1 MALNGKAAQRSGWQR
16 PAERHALGHATAW
29 VDLLA
34 TTQNARWQPP
44 SRRESANQTAGAAG
58 ECNPNAGGNTPANR
72 LAVKRPN
79 LAEPEQHGMR
89 GAVSNQILNA
99 QVHALGTQAAAA
111 DRRAAEL
118 ESELAALRD
127 TLVRR
132 ENENASLQTSL
143 DLVVGEN
150 AQLSRRLAENDAAAA
165 QAAAQLELA
174 KTSLAEAEAK
184 SNKLTVN
191 VLEAHEKRRAEINA
205 ANCRLQ
211 LISSRAAAA
220 EALLAQARQGL
231 VARAEEKNIVLTE
244 NLRLSRSLAESDI
257 AVDTAWSQVE
267 KAKTAMT
274 ETKAVRDNLA
284 AALSAASERYQT
296 EIGAFTICLEAMSAR
311 TLAAENQL
319 AEARQNLAAR
329 AQENT
334 LIVDESSRL
343 SRRLAENDSAV
354 EKAWSHAI
362 ELRAALTALEGER
375 NNLISALSDENEKRQ
390 TEANV
395 LTTRL
400 EALSTRATASEGLLS
415 EARQSLVKRE
425 EESAAI
431 LRDNER
437 LSHRVAESDAAVDKS
452 RLRIEQLSGL
462 LMSAESE
469 RDQLAAALHA
479 TEEKRQREAET
490 LNSNIEDLSQRAAAA
505 EAAFAEARQN
515 LLDKVEQLEKS
526 LQVKT
531 SQIQQLE
538 DARARLI
545 EGANALLKTLRARK
559 VSLAHAE
566 ERVKLLAER
575 EQSLLKMALRA
586 DGTPLHALQLKC
598 LKEHSI

>member
-16 PAERHALGHATAW
+16 PAERLALSRTTGW
-29 VDLLA
+29 VDRPA
-34 TTQNARWQPP
+34 TTQNA
-44 SRRESANQTAGAAG
+44 
-58 ECNPNAGGNTPANR
+58 PAHK
-72 LAVKRPN
+72 LVVKRPN

-99 QVHALGTQAAAA
+99 QVHALGAQAAAA

-118 ESELAALRD
+118 ESELVALRD

-132 ENENASLQTSL
+132 ETENASLQTSL

-150 AQLSRRLAENDAAAA
+150 AQRSRRRTENDAAAA
-165 QAAAQLELA
+165 QASAQLASA
-174 KTSLAEAEAK
+174 KASLAEAEAK
-184 SNKLTVN
+184 SNKLAAA
-191 VLEAHEKRRAEINA
+191 VLEAQERRQAEISA

-211 LISSRAAAA
+211 LMSSRAAAA
-220 EALLAQARQGL
+220 EALLAQTRQGL
-231 VARAEEKNIVLTE
+231 VARAEEKNLVLTE
-244 NLRLSRSLAESDI
+244 NLRLSRCLAESDV

-274 ETKAVRDNLA
+274 EMKAVRDNLA

-296 EIGAFTICLEAMSAR
+296 EISAFTIRLQAMSAR
-311 TLAAENQL
+311 ALAAENQL
-319 AEARQNLAAR
+319 AEARQGLAAR
-329 AQENT
+329 AHENT
-334 LIVDESSRL
+334 LIVEESSRL
-343 SRRLAENDSAV
+343 SRRLAENDSAI
-354 EKAWSHAI
+354 EKTWSHAL
-362 ELRAALTALEGER
+362 ELRATLTALEEER
-375 NNLISALSDENEKRQ
+375 NQLISALSDENEKRQ
-390 TEANV
+390 TEANA

-437 LSHRVAESDAAVDKS
+437 LFRCVAESDAAADKS

-462 LMSAESE
+462 LMSADSE
-469 RDQLAAALHA
+469 RDELAVALHA
-479 TEEKRQREAET
+479 ADEKHQRDTET
-490 LNSNIEDLSQRAAAA
+490 LNSNIEDVSRRAAAA
-505 EAAFAEARQN
+505 EAAFAGARQN

-526 LQVKT
+526 LQAKT

-575 EQSLLKMALRA
+575 EQSLLKIALRTDA
-586 DGTPLHALQLKC
+586 TSSHELPLKR
-598 LKEHSI
+598 LKEHSV

>member
-16 PAERHALGHATAW
+16 PAERLALGHATGW
-29 VDLLA
+29 VDSLA
-34 TTQNARWQPP
+34 TTENARWQPP
-44 SRRESANQTAGAAG
+44 SRRELSNQTAGAAG
-58 ECNPNAGGNTPANR
+58 ESYPNESENAPANK

-79 LAEPEQHGMR
+79 FAEPEQHGMR

-118 ESELAALRD
+118 ESELVALRD

-132 ENENASLQTSL
+132 ETENASLQTSL
-143 DLVVGEN
+143 DLVAGEN
-150 AQLSRRLAENDAAAA
+150 AQLSRRLTENDAAAA
-165 QAAAQLELA
+165 QASAQLELA

-184 SNKLTVN
+184 SNKLAAA

-211 LISSRAAAA
+211 LMSSRAAAA
-220 EALLAQARQGL
+220 EALLAQTRQGL

-244 NLRLSRSLAESDI
+244 NLRLSRCLAESDA

-267 KAKTAMT
+267 KTKTAMT

-296 EIGAFTICLEAMSAR
+296 EISALTICLEAMSAR
-311 TLAAENQL
+311 ALAAENQL
-319 AEARQNLAAR
+319 AEARQSLAAR

-334 LIVDESSRL
+334 LIVEESSRL
-343 SRRLAENDSAV
+343 SRRLAENNSAI
-354 EKAWSHAI
+354 EKTWSHAA
-362 ELRAALTALEGER
+362 ELRATLTALEEER
-375 NNLISALSDENEKRQ
+375 NKLISALSDENEKRQ

-415 EARQSLVKRE
+415 EARTWSVKRE

-437 LSHRVAESDAAVDKS
+437 LSRRAAESDAAVDKS

-469 RDQLAAALHA
+469 RDELAAALHTA
-479 TEEKRQREAET
+479 DEKRQRETEM

-531 SQIQQLE
+531 SQVQQLE

-545 EGANALLKTLRARK
+545 EGANALLKTLRARQ

-575 EQSLLKMALRA
+575 EQSLLKIALRA
-586 DGTPLHALQLKC
+586 EARVNR
-598 LKEHSI
+598 

>member
-16 PAERHALGHATAW
+16 PAERLALGHTTGW
-29 VDLLA
+29 VNSLA
-34 TTQNARWQPP
+34 TTQNA
-44 SRRESANQTAGAAG
+44 
-58 ECNPNAGGNTPANR
+58 PANK
-72 LAVKRPN
+72 LGVKRPN
-79 LAEPEQHGMR
+79 LAEPEPHAMR

-99 QVHALGTQAAAA
+99 QVHALGAQAAAA

-132 ENENASLQTSL
+132 ETEHASLLTSL

-150 AQLSRRLAENDAAAA
+150 AQLSRRLTENDAAAA
-165 QAAAQLELA
+165 QASAQLELA

-184 SNKLTVN
+184 SNKLAAAVP
-191 VLEAHEKRRAEINA
+191 EAHEKRRAEISA

-211 LISSRAAAA
+211 LMSSRAAAA
-220 EALLAQARQGL
+220 EALLAQTRQGL

-244 NLRLSRSLAESDI
+244 NLRLSRCLAESDA

-267 KAKTAMT
+267 KTKTAMT

-284 AALSAASERYQT
+284 AALSAASEKYQT
-296 EIGAFTICLEAMSAR
+296 EISALTIRLEAMSAR
-311 TLAAENQL
+311 ALAAENQL
-319 AEARQNLAAR
+319 GEARQGLAAR

-334 LIVDESSRL
+334 LIVDEIARL
-343 SRRLAENDSAV
+343 SRRLAENNSAV
-354 EKAWSHAI
+354 EKAWSHAA
-362 ELRAALTALEGER
+362 ELRAALNALEEER
-375 NNLISALSDENEKRQ
+375 NKLISALNDENEKRQ

-437 LSHRVAESDAAVDKS
+437 LSRCLAESDAATNKS
-452 RLRIEQLSGL
+452 RSRIDELSGL

-469 RDQLAAALHA
+469 RDELAATLHA
-479 TEEKRQREAET
+479 ANERRQRETEM
-490 LNSNIEDLSQRAAAA
+490 LKSNIADLSRRASAA

-526 LQVKT
+526 LQAKT

-545 EGANALLKTLRARK
+545 EGANALLKTFKARK
-559 VSLAHAE
+559 VSLAHAQ

-575 EQSLLKMALRA
+575 ERSLLKIALGV
-586 DGTPLHALQLKC
+586 DGTSAHELPLKC
-598 LKEHSI
+598 A